1 MPVKKGYKGDYKKV
15 MTELKKNFRI
25 VQRKRDW
32 NIYFYEHKYDYI
44 PWDDSALVRAY
55 IKRRINDRNSYEQH
69 TFSNYISRNIR
80 IALVGEDN
88 RI

>member
-1 MPVKKGYKGDYKKV
+1 MPVKKGYKSDYKKV

-44 PWDDSALVRAY
+44 PWNDSALVRAY

-69 TFSNYISRNIR
+69 TQITSQEI
-80 IALVGEDN
+80 
-88 RI
+88 